1 MTARSLA
8 AFLLALTLGLA
19 VAVAC
24 GGGDGDDERA
34 PGQLTDRE
42 SVPTATPWSD
52 PPAVIPLG
60 PEVLTPL
67 NPDDGGGGDGTDVE
81 VTPVTPFQVT
91 TAESTNKRT
100 EPSTSA
106 GIAGTITSGQ
116 KVTVTGEVAGETV
129 EGSNNVWY
137 ELEDGSFVYS
147 GAVDKVD

>member
-8 AFLLALTLGLA
+8 VFLFALTLALA
-19 VAVAC
+19 LVVAC
-24 GGGDGDDERA
+24 GGNGGDEERA

-67 NPDDGGGGDGTDVE
+67 APDDGNGGSDVD

-100 EPSTSA
+100 EPSTTA
-106 GIAGTITSGQ
+106 GIAGTITAGQ
-116 KVTVTGEVAGETV
+116 EATVTGEVAGETV

-137 ELEDGSFVYS
+137 QLDDDSFVYS
-147 GAVDKVD
+147 GAVDRVD